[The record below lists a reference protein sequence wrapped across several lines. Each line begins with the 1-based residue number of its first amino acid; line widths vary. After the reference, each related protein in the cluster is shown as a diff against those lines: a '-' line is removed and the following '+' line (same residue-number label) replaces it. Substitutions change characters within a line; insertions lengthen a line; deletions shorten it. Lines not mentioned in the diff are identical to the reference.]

1 LVEVSTLARA
11 CRHPHL
17 IGYLGWARSGRELWS
32 VSQPVPVLA
41 CHWLVGCA
49 WMHWR
54 RRLVLEHAKQGSL
67 FDLVAS
73 EAAAAAQQGGAAGAV
88 GLPRLLRMMAGAAAG
103 LMHLHA
109 CDPPII
115 HRDIA
120 LRNLFVQSG
129 DHVKASLLLSL
140 LLVGWRPGLVVGQV
154 GDLGMA
160 RMLQSHAAAAATV
173 AQLGPVQWMSPEA
186 LLKGEY
192 SRASDVYMFGATLF
206 ELLTRRPPF
215 AGTLNHSLAH

>member
-1 LVEVSTLARA
+1 M
-11 CRHPHL
+11 C
-17 IGYLGWARSGRELWS
+17 
-32 VSQPVPVLA
+32 
-41 CHWLVGCA
+41 
-49 WMHWR
+49 MHWR

-73 EAAAAAQQGGAAGAV
+73 EAAAAAAAAAQQGGAAGAV

-129 DHVKASLLLSL
+129 DHVKASLLLL
-140 LLVGWRPGLVVGQV
+140 LLLDGLV
-154 GDLGMA
+154 
-160 RMLQSHAAAAATV
+160 
-173 AQLGPVQWMSPEA
+173 W
-186 LLKGEY
+186 
-192 SRASDVYMFGATLF
+192 
-206 ELLTRRPPF
+206 
-215 AGTLNHSLAH
+215 